1 MTFPGGITQIFIF
14 VCDEWRDL
22 FSYLGYLY
30 VVLIKNI
37 KDLARATLEKTN
49 KTYKTDP

>member
-30 VVLIKNI
+30 VVLIK
-37 KDLARATLEKTN
+37 KHKGMSPGDLRKN
-49 KTYKTDP
+49 KQDI